1 MKSGMQKTDCRE
13 LTDVELNAV
22 SGGSARYGTPPQ
34 ATFMSTENQNAIAI
48 ARSHEHE
55 LSAIYIANHP

>member
-22 SGGSARYGTPPQ
+22 SGGSARYGNYVYNPPK
-34 ATFMSTENQNAIAI
+34 ATGMSIENQNAIA
-48 ARSHEHE
+48 RSQE